1 MKKFSSIRVNNLNER
16 GIQEI
21 TPNML
26 LLVHTSTVMD
36 IEVMEDNMDL
46 YQMLSGQPA
55 HQKEFLRA

>member
-1 MKKFSSIRVNNLNER
+1 MKNFSSIRVNNLNER

-46 YQMLSGQPA
+46 YQMLSGQLA
-55 HQKEFLRA
+55 HQEEFLRA